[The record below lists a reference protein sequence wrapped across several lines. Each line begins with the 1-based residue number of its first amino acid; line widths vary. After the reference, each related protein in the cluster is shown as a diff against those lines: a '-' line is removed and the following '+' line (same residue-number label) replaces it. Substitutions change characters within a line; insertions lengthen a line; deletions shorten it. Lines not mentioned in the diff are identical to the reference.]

1 MGSRMADKS
10 PGLSLA
16 AQPALLAYLVKA
28 IRSLNDMITSSS
40 GVFLVKNFGYF
51 ANSSDFASSLAQLSF
66 KVAVR
71 FQTMASGVESLLS
84 MQKYPWRINWQL

>member
-1 MGSRMADKS
+1 MGSSMADKS

-16 AQPALLAYLVKA
+16 AQPALLAYLVNA
-28 IRSLNDMITSSS
+28 TRSLNDIFTSSS
-40 GVFLVKNFGYF
+40 GESIVKNFGDF
-51 ANSSDFASSLAQLSF
+51 ANCYDFASILAQLSF

-84 MQKYPWRINWQL
+84 MQKYPWRMNWQL